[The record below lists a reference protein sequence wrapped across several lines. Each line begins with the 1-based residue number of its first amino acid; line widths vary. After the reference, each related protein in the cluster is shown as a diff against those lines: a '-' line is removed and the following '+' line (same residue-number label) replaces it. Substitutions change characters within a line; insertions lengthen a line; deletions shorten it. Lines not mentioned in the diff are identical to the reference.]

1 MKKIDVNEQAL
12 NTEEYSELNRNY
24 ASKPQNVILRHALS
38 KIDIPTTVNDSKNRV
53 ELETNF
59 SLEIKTLP
67 VANQKVSGRCWIF
80 AGLNVLREI
89 IAKKCNLDKFELS
102 QNYVALFDKLEKSNF
117 LLTSIIDLIESK
129 PDDRVLMHLLVNGVG
144 DGGQWDMFRDLVV
157 KYGVVPQSAYEE
169 TFQSS
174 NTKFSDQLLN
184 SYIREF
190 AYEAQKLTYEGKDKK
205 EIDILKEEAL
215 TKIYALLIN
224 SFGVPPTKF
233 DFEYTDKDGKYH
245 IESGYTPISFFEKYI
260 GSSIDEYVSIINSPT
275 KDKPYMK
282 SYTIDYLG
290 NVIEGKPVTHL
301 NLPME
306 RIKELIINQLKDGN
320 IVWFGSDVGA
330 YGDKVNGVWDDLS
343 FDYMSAFGFDL
354 KFDKA
359 AMLDY
364 HESAMNHAMCITGV
378 NLRNNVPSKWKIENS
393 WGDAYGNKGYFI
405 MSPSWFDTFVYQ
417 AVILKKYLTE
427 EELNAYK
434 EKPVVL
440 DPWDPMGT
448 LAD

>member
-12 NTEEYSELNRNY
+12 NTEEYNEFNRNY

-38 KIDIPTTVNDSKNRV
+38 KTDIPTAVSDSKNRV
-53 ELETNF
+53 EVQPNF
-59 SLEIKTLP
+59 SIEIKTLP

-89 IAKKCNLDKFELS
+89 VAKKCNLDKFELS
-102 QNYVALFDKLEKSNF
+102 QNYVALFDKLEKSNY
-117 LLTSIIDLIESK
+117 LLASIIDLIDSE

-144 DGGQWDMFRDLVV
+144 DGGQWDMFRNLVV
-157 KYGVVPQSAYEE
+157 KYGVVPQSVYEE

-174 NTKFSDQLLN
+174 NTKLSDQLLN
-184 SYIREF
+184 SYIRQF
-190 AYEAQKLTYEGKDKK
+190 AYEAQKLAHEGKDKK
-205 EIDILKEEAL
+205 EIDILKEEVL
-215 TKIYALLIN
+215 NKIYSLLVN
-224 SFGVPPTKF
+224 SFGVPPQKF

-245 IESGYTPISFFEKYI
+245 LETGYTPVSFFTKYI
-260 GSSIDEYVSIINSPT
+260 GSEIDEYVSIINSPT
-275 KDKPYMK
+275 KDKPFMK

-290 NVIEGKPVTHL
+290 NVIEGKLVTHL

-306 RIKELIINQLKDGN
+306 RIKELIINQLKDGRV
-320 IVWFGSDVGA
+320 VWFGSDVGA
-330 YGDKVNGVWDDLS
+330 YGDKSTGVWDDLS
-343 FDYMSAFGFDL
+343 YDFMSAFGFDI

-364 HESAMNHAMCITGV
+364 HASAMNHAMVITGV
-378 NLRNNVPSKWKIENS
+378 NLKGNSATKWKIENS

-405 MSPSWFDTFVYQ
+405 MSSSWFDTFVYQ
-417 AVILKKYLTE
+417 AVILKKYLTA
-427 EELNAYK
+427 EELAAYNA
-434 EKPVVL
+434 KPIVL